1 MATVNQTSNT
11 SSDRRPIALRLRP
24 DLVIRVSNYQGEDSW
39 VVKDP
44 IALKY
49 YQLRGPEYFA
59 SQMLDGA
66 TSAVEIREALESEFP
81 ELKITTETVHL
92 LVNSLHKN
100 GLLVSDLPG
109 QAEPLKKRRNKEL
122 KQKATQLLMSVMSMR
137 FPGVDPEPFLNWL
150 YPKVRFLFWRSTNI
164 VCLMLMVSA
173 AVLILSNLNEFYSRL
188 PEFGQFFNV
197 RNILFMGAIMIV
209 TKSIHELGHGLMCK
223 HFGGECHEIG
233 FMLLVLTPAMYCNT
247 SDSWLLPNK
256 WHRIAIG
263 AAGMYV
269 ETVIAA
275 VATFVWWYT
284 HPGWLHYLAL
294 NTVFL
299 CSVSTIIF
307 NLNPLLRYDGYY
319 MLSDYLEIPNLGQKS
334 KTSMINALR
343 VACLGMKPVQHRSL
357 PKRRRWAFA
366 AYSVSSFV
374 YRWFVMLMIFWFL
387 IQIFEPYGLSVLAHA
402 MIVMSLFGMIVIP
415 MFKLTKFFLYPGRL
429 REVKQIR
436 LLISAALVAAMFW
449 FLFTIP
455 VSRHVTAS
463 FVLRPID
470 ADQVFVVEPG
480 KIQKLN
486 KKPGDLVSKGETIA
500 ILENDDLDLEA
511 EQLKGSLARENAT
524 LATLKLANRDR
535 AGTGRQIAETSV
547 RIAEIEKRLK
557 SQALKRKHLNL
568 VASRDGQL
576 IAPPNIAAPP
586 ASQAV
591 ERLGRW
597 SGTPLDAENRN
608 AHFDASTLFC
618 IVGDP
623 TRMQAT
629 LVVDE
634 SDINLVSAG
643 QKVELMF
650 DELPGERFTAE
661 VANVSRD
668 SLRELPRELSI
679 TNGGSVAAEP
689 RGDGSESPLL
699 TSYEVAVPLAN
710 IDSKLLT
717 GFRGSAKIKVSE
729 LPLGQQIVRYV
740 RTVINFR

>member
-1 MATVNQTSNT
+1 MATVNHSANV

-59 SQMLDGA
+59 SRMLDGE
-66 TSAVEIREALESEFP
+66 TSAVEIREALEFEFP
-81 ELKITTETVHL
+81 ELNITTETVHY

-109 QAEPLKKRRNKEL
+109 QSEPLKKRRNKEL
-122 KQKATQLLMSVMSMR
+122 KQKGMQLFMSVMSMR

-150 YPKVRFLFWRSTNI
+150 YPKVRFLFWRSTTI
-164 VCLMLMVSA
+164 ACVILMVSA
-173 AVLILSNLNEFYSRL
+173 AVLVLSNLSEFYSKL

-197 RNILFMGAIMIV
+197 RNMLFMGAIMIV

-223 HFGGECHEIG
+223 HYGGECHEIG

-275 VATFVWWYT
+275 AATFIWWYT

-319 MLSDYLEIPNLGQKS
+319 MLSDYLEIPNLAQKS
-334 KTSMINALR
+334 KTSMINWLR
-343 VACLGMKPVQHRSL
+343 VGCLGMKPVQHRSL
-357 PKRRRWAFA
+357 PQRRKWAFA
-366 AYSVSSFV
+366 SYSVASFL

-402 MIVMSLFGMIVIP
+402 MIAMSLIGMIVIP
-415 MFKLTKFFLYPGRL
+415 MFKLTKFFIYPGRL
-429 REVKQIR
+429 REVKPIR
-436 LLISAALVAAMFW
+436 LLVSAAIVTAVAA
-449 FLFTIP
+449 FLFMIP

-463 FVLRPID
+463 FVLRPTD
-470 ADQVFVVEPG
+470 SDQVFVVETG
-480 KIQKLN
+480 KIKSLEKQ
-486 KKPGDLVSKGETIA
+486 PGEKVSKGETIA
-500 ILENDDLDLEA
+500 ILENDELKLEA
-511 EQLKGSLARENAT
+511 QKLSGNLAREKAA
-524 LATLKLANRDR
+524 LATLKLASRER
-535 AGTGRQIAETSV
+535 AGIGRQISETAA
-547 RIAEIEKRLK
+547 RIAKLQRRIEIQTQKER
-557 SQALKRKHLNL
+557 HLSL
-568 VASRDGQL
+568 VAARDGEV
-576 IAPPNIAAPP
+576 IAPPNLVARPSPEFDA
-586 ASQAV
+586 
-591 ERLGRW
+591 RLQTW
-597 SGTPLDAENRN
+597 SGTPMDPENRS
-608 AHFDASTLFC
+608 AQFEASTLFC

-623 TRMQAT
+623 DDMQAM

-634 SDINLVSAG
+634 SDIKLVTIG
-643 QKVELMF
+643 QEVQLMM
-650 DELPGERFTAE
+650 DEFPGERFTGE
-661 VANVSRD
+661 VVNVSQD
-668 SLRELPRELSI
+668 SLTQLPRELSI
-679 TNGGSVAAEP
+679 TNGGKVAVGPGPE
-689 RGDGSESPLL
+689 GGEMPLL
-699 TSYEVAVPLAN
+699 TSYEVSVSIN
-710 IDSKLLT
+710 SENRELLT
-717 GFRGSAKIKVSE
+717 GFRGSAKIEVSS
-729 LPLGQQIVRYV
+729 LPLGQQMVRYIQ
-740 RTVINFR
+740 TVVNFR

>member
-1 MATVNQTSNT
+1 MATINQSSNV

-24 DLVIRVSNYQGEDSW
+24 DLVIHVSNYQGEDSW

-59 SQMLDGA
+59 SQMLDGE
-66 TSAVEIREALESEFP
+66 TSAVEIRDALEKEFP
-81 ELKITTETVHL
+81 ETKITTESVHM
-92 LVNSLHKN
+92 LVNSFHKN

-109 QAEPLKKRRNKEL
+109 QSVPLKQRRNKEL
-122 KQKATQLLMSVMSMR
+122 KQKATQLLMSVMSIR

-150 YPKVRFLFWRSTNI
+150 YPKVRFLFWRSTNV

-173 AVLILSNLNEFYSRL
+173 VVLVLSNLAEFYAKL

-197 RNILFMGAIMIV
+197 RNLLFMGAIMIV
-209 TKSIHELGHGLMCK
+209 TKSIHELGHGLTCK

-233 FMLLVLTPAMYCNT
+233 FMLLVMTPAMYCNT

-269 ETVIAA
+269 EMVIAA
-275 VATFVWWYT
+275 IATFVWWYT

-319 MLSDYLEIPNLGQKS
+319 MLSDYLEIPNLAQKS
-334 KTSMINALR
+334 KTSMINGLR
-343 VACLGMKPVQHRSL
+343 IACLGMKPIQHRSL

-366 AYSVSSFV
+366 TYSVSSFV

-387 IQIFEPYGLSVLAHA
+387 IQIFEPYGLSALAHG
-402 MIVMSLFGMIVIP
+402 MIAMSLVGMVVIP

-436 LLISAALVAAMFW
+436 LLISVALVVAAFW

-455 VSRHVTAS
+455 VSRHVSAS

-470 ADQVFVVEPG
+470 ADQVFVVQPG
-480 KIQKLN
+480 KIQSLM
-486 KKPGDLVSKGETIA
+486 KKPGDRVSKGETIA

-511 EQLKGSLARENAT
+511 ERLKGALARENAT
-524 LATLKLANRDR
+524 LATLKFASRER
-535 AGTGRQIAETSV
+535 AGTGGQIAKASV
-547 RIAEIEKRLK
+547 RIADIERRLEAQK
-557 SQALKRKHLNL
+557 SKRKNLEL
-568 VASRDGQL
+568 VASRDGQV
-576 IAPPNIAAPP
+576 IAPPNIAASP
-586 ASQAV
+586 S
-591 ERLGRW
+591 EDSLTRLGRW
-597 SGTPLDAENRN
+597 SGSPLDAQNRG
-608 AHFDASTLFC
+608 AHFEPSTLFC

-623 TRMQAT
+623 KQMQAT

-634 SDINLVSAG
+634 SDIKLVAEG
-643 QKVELMF
+643 QEVQLMF
-650 DELPGERFTAE
+650 DEIPGERFNAR

-668 SLRELPRELSI
+668 ALSELPRELSI

-710 IDSKLLT
+710 VDCKLLT
-717 GFRGSAKIKVSE
+717 GFRGTAKIKVSE
-729 LPLGQQIVRYV
+729 LPLGQQLVRYI
-740 RTVINFR
+740 RTVVKIR